1 MASGLFI
8 AADQADGVIIT
19 NKIHLAIL
27 SGKVDE
33 AIKLVNENEKVDKAS
48 LASALRKLNS
58 LQEQAAEIED
68 PDDYDDTVQIPKLL
82 QIPPELIDKWFDLIK
97 LLIEKLEFSEISQ
110 YMAEINKLIEER
122 VDKQEF
128 IDKMK
133 PRKNPITQEIVSS
146 AIVQAPD
153 LKTKNEGFFAED
165 IDVKLKNFV
174 DSSVVTHFENFQTAQ
189 FEQLWDN
196 VISFVGQNLSAAD
209 QQNFEII
216 KAKLPNAKLKA
227 EYSKIALNFAIEQGK
242 SLALKAILCV
252 MAAVL
257 LSRDAAKFLPAQESK
272 LTKSASEA
280 DLDANE
286 KILSGLAE
294 ARKKL
299 NDNQFIAITSDRAQF
314 VEVLSSTV
322 RNVQLQ
328 QKKSLL
334 RYKA

>member
-1 MASGLFI
+1 
-8 AADQADGVIIT
+8 
-19 NKIHLAIL
+19 
-27 SGKVDE
+27 
-33 AIKLVNENEKVDKAS
+33 
-48 LASALRKLNS
+48 
-58 LQEQAAEIED
+58 
-68 PDDYDDTVQIPKLL
+68 
-82 QIPPELIDKWFDLIK
+82 
-97 LLIEKLEFSEISQ
+97 
-110 YMAEINKLIEER
+110 
-122 VDKQEF
+122 
-128 IDKMK
+128 
-133 PRKNPITQEIVSS
+133 
-146 AIVQAPD
+146 
-153 LKTKNEGFFAED
+153 
-165 IDVKLKNFV
+165 
-174 DSSVVTHFENFQTAQ
+174 
-189 FEQLWDN
+189 
-196 VISFVGQNLSAAD
+196 
-209 QQNFEII
+209 
-216 KAKLPNAKLKA
+216 
-227 EYSKIALNFAIEQGK
+227 
-242 SLALKAILCV
+242 

>member
-1 MASGLFI
+1 MS
-8 AADQADGVIIT
+8 
-19 NKIHLAIL
+19 
-27 SGKVDE
+27 
-33 AIKLVNENEKVDKAS
+33 
-48 LASALRKLNS
+48 
-58 LQEQAAEIED
+58 
-68 PDDYDDTVQIPKLL
+68 
-82 QIPPELIDKWFDLIK
+82 
-97 LLIEKLEFSEISQ
+97 
-110 YMAEINKLIEER
+110 EINKLIEER